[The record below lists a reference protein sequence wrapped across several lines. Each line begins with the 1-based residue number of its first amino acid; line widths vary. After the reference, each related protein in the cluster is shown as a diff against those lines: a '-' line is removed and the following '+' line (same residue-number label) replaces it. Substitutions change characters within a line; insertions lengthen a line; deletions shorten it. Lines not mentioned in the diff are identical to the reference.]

1 MRQKYCGFSLAVIII
16 LSNLSYLSAQEII
29 NETALIAPPQPQPKI
44 EVLSEGIDGII
55 SLDLRK
61 IEINDALK
69 YFSLKS
75 GLNIVTTKSVA
86 GRITLVVESVPV
98 QDVFDIMLR
107 SNGLAYDKVG
117 DIYNVMTQQEY
128 NLLYGKK
135 FFDIREVKVF
145 HLNYA
150 VPEQAFNL
158 LEAVKSE
165 VGRILVDQESG
176 NILCM
181 DSPANLKRMGELL
194 EQFEKK
200 SMVKVFSL
208 NYANAKIVEEILTK
222 RLADKKVGSIKAD
235 ERLNQV
241 IVQTFPKRM
250 EEIAEL
256 IKALDKKTQE
266 VLIDV
271 KIVKS
276 KITDGLEKGVEWE
289 GLFDAAS
296 DSNSLTYV
304 GSSPFSSVGSATADW
319 RSRRQVY
326 EDVGNVGSYP
336 FSGTTSVVNSS
347 KSIVGLDRMHLGIIG
362 GNDLDMVLTYIQN
375 VTSSKL
381 LSNPKIAVTNNQE
394 ARIHV
399 GAREAYVTTTTTTG
413 QSTSTISEDVQFI
426 DIGVQLDV
434 VPRINEDG
442 FIELKLKTEVSS
454 VVQTLVTP
462 TGNNIPIIDTSLAE
476 TTALVKDGATL
487 VIGGLRREEKSK
499 SIKRVPFLS
508 SIPIVGLLFQSS
520 GDNKNVTELLI
531 MITPTVITGE
541 ALVSS
546 EGDVIGDPG
555 IKPAQNYE
563 QLDRTKQEQQTYLPP
578 PSSEFGGMEI
588 KSFKPYRKTWI
599 EDRKEDLK

>member
-1 MRQKYCGFSLAVIII
+1 MRKKNIGIGLIVIVI
-16 LSNLSYLSAQEII
+16 LFKINYLSAQDAGSG
-29 NETALIAPPQPQPKI
+29 TALIAPPQPKI
-44 EVLSEGIDGII
+44 MALTKGIDGLI

-61 IEINDALK
+61 IDINDALK

-75 GLNIVTTKSVA
+75 GLNIVTTKSVM
-86 GRITLVVESVPV
+86 GRITLVVEDVPV

-107 SNGLAYDKVG
+107 SNGLAYDKIG
-117 DIYNVMTQQEY
+117 DIYNVMTQEEY
-128 NLLYGKK
+128 RVIYGKS
-135 FFDIREVKVF
+135 FSDIRKVKVF

-150 VPEQAFNL
+150 IPEQAFNL
-158 LEAVKSE
+158 LDAVKSE

-181 DSPANLKRMGELL
+181 DSKENLVRMEELL
-194 EQFEKK
+194 EQFEQK
-200 SMVKVFSL
+200 SIVKVFTL
-208 NYANAKIVEEILTK
+208 DYANAKTVEETLNQ
-222 RLADKKVGSIKAD
+222 RLSGKKVGSIKAD
-235 ERLNQV
+235 ERSNQV

-256 IKALDKKTQE
+256 IKALDKKTKQ

-276 KITDGLEKGVEWE
+276 KISDALDKGIEWE

-296 DSNSLTYV
+296 DSNSLTYI
-304 GSSPFSSVGSATADW
+304 GSAPFSSVGSATADW

-336 FSGTTSVVNSS
+336 FSGTTSVYNSS
-347 KSIVGLDRMHLGIIG
+347 NSIVGLNQMHVGIIG
-362 GNDLDMVLTYIQN
+362 GNDLDMVLTYIQT

-426 DIGVQLDV
+426 DIGIQMDV

-442 FIELKLKTEVSS
+442 FVDLKIKAEVSS
-454 VVQTLVTP
+454 VIQTLVTP
-462 TGNNIPIIDTSLAE
+462 TGNNIPIVDTSLAE
-476 TTALVKDGATL
+476 TNALIKDGATL
-487 VIGGLRREEKSK
+487 VLGGLRREEKSQTK
-499 SIKRVPFLS
+499 QRVPFLS
-508 SIPIVGLLFQSS
+508 SIPILGLLFQKTN
-520 GDNKNVTELLI
+520 DTKNVTELLI
-531 MITPTVITGE
+531 MITPTIISGE
-541 ALVSS
+541 VMVSS
-546 EGDVIGDPG
+546 DGDMIGDPG

-563 QLDRTKQEQQTYLPP
+563 LVDRIKQEQQTYLPP
-578 PSSEFGGMEI
+578 PSASDLGGMEI
-588 KSFKPYRKTWI
+588 KSFKPYKRSFI
-599 EDRKEDLK
+599 ELQKEDLE

>member
-1 MRQKYCGFSLAVIII
+1 MSKKQIAVSLIAVFI
-16 LSNLSYLSAQEII
+16 LINFKSGWAQDAGAS
-29 NETALIAPPQPQPKI
+29 TPLIAPPQPKI
-44 EVLSEGIDGII
+44 AVLSKGVDGVI

-61 IEINDALK
+61 IDINDALK

-128 NLLYGKK
+128 AVLYGKN
-135 FFDIREVKVF
+135 FFDIRKVKVF
-145 HLNYA
+145 HLDYA
-150 VPEQAFNL
+150 IPEQAFNL
-158 LEAVKSE
+158 LEAVKSD

-181 DSPANLKRMGELL
+181 DSPSNLARMEELL
-194 EQFEKK
+194 SQFEKK
-200 SMVKVFSL
+200 NIVKIFTL
-208 NYANAKIVEEILTK
+208 NYAKAKSVEETLSH
-222 RLADKKVGSIKAD
+222 RLSGKKVGSIKAD

-250 EEIAEL
+250 EEIEEL
-256 IKALDKKTQE
+256 IKALDQKTKE
-266 VLIDV
+266 VLIDI

-276 KITDGLEKGVEWE
+276 KISDGTDKGVEWE

-296 DSNSLTYV
+296 DSNSLTYL
-304 GSSPFSSVGSATADW
+304 GSAPFTSVGSATADW

-336 FSGTTSVVNSS
+336 FSGTTSVYNSS
-347 KSIVGLDRMHLGIIG
+347 SAMVGLDGLHLGIIG
-362 GNDLDMVLTYIQN
+362 GNDLDMVLTYIQT

-399 GAREAYVTTTTTTG
+399 GAREAYVTTTTTSG

-426 DIGVQLDV
+426 DIGIQMDV

-442 FIELKLKTEVSS
+442 FIDLKLKTEVSS
-454 VVQTLVTP
+454 VLETLVTP
-462 TGNNIPIIDTSLAE
+462 TGNQIPIVDTSLAE

-487 VIGGLRREEKSK
+487 VIGGLRREEKVQ
-499 SIKRVPFLS
+499 IKQRVPFIS
-508 SIPIVGLLFQSS
+508 SIPIIGLLFQKSS
-520 GDNKNVTELLI
+520 DVKNVTELLI
-531 MITPTVITGE
+531 MITPTIISGE
-541 ALVSS
+541 ALVAAQ
-546 EGDVIGDPG
+546 GDVIGAPG
-555 IKPAQNYE
+555 IKSFQDYE
-563 QLDRTKQEQQTYLPP
+563 QVDRIKEEQESYLPP
-578 PSSEFGGMEI
+578 PPASDFGGMEI
-588 KSFKPYRKTWI
+588 KSFKPYQRTLIK
-599 EDRKEDLK
+599 DQKED

>member
-1 MRQKYCGFSLAVIII
+1 MSKKYIAVSLIAFFI
-16 LSNLSYLSAQEII
+16 LINFEFVLAQD
-29 NETALIAPPQPQPKI
+29 TGAATPLIAPSQPKI
-44 EVLSEGIDGII
+44 TVLNEGIDGVI

-61 IEINDALK
+61 IDINDALK

-128 NLLYGKK
+128 AVLYGKN
-135 FFDIREVKVF
+135 FFDIRKVKVF
-145 HLNYA
+145 HLDYA
-150 VPEQAFNL
+150 IPEQAFNL
-158 LEAVKSE
+158 LEAVKSD

-181 DSPANLKRMGELL
+181 DSPLNLQRMEELL
-194 EQFEKK
+194 SQFEKK
-200 SMVKVFSL
+200 NIVKIFTL
-208 NYANAKIVEEILTK
+208 NYAKAKIVEETLSY
-222 RLADKKVGSIKAD
+222 RLSGKKVGSIKAD

-241 IVQTFPKRM
+241 IVQAFPKRM
-250 EEIAEL
+250 EEIEEL
-256 IKALDKKTQE
+256 IKALDQKTKE
-266 VLIDV
+266 VLIDI

-276 KITDGLEKGVEWE
+276 KISDGTDKGVEWE

-296 DSNSLTYV
+296 DSNSLTYI
-304 GSSPFSSVGSATADW
+304 GSAPFTSVGSATADW

-336 FSGTTSVVNSS
+336 FSGTTSVYNSS
-347 KSIVGLDRMHLGIIG
+347 SAIVGLDSMHLGIIG
-362 GNDLDMVLTYIQN
+362 GNDLDMVLTYIQT

-426 DIGVQLDV
+426 DIGIQMDV

-442 FIELKLKTEVSS
+442 FIDLKLKTEVSS
-454 VVQTLVTP
+454 VLQTLVTP
-462 TGNNIPIIDTSLAE
+462 TGNKIPIVDTSLAE

-487 VIGGLRREEKSK
+487 VIGGLRREEKVQ
-499 SIKRVPFLS
+499 IKQRVPFIS
-508 SIPIVGLLFQSS
+508 SIPIIGLLFQKSS
-520 GDNKNVTELLI
+520 DVKNVTELLI
-531 MITPTVITGE
+531 MITPTIISGE
-541 ALVSS
+541 ALVAAQ
-546 EGDVIGDPG
+546 GDVIGAPG
-555 IKPAQNYE
+555 IKPFQNYE
-563 QLDRTKQEQQTYLPP
+563 QIDRIKEEQESYLPP
-578 PSSEFGGMEI
+578 PPASDFGGMEI
-588 KSFKPYRKTWI
+588 KSFKPYQRTLIK
-599 EDRKEDLK
+599 DQKED